1 MFLNIYREILNIQM
15 KTESEDISCDEN
27 KFYCNESTYSQF
39 FKLNGRYSLIH
50 EAYNFSI
57 GVN

>member
-1 MFLNIYREILNIQM
+1 M